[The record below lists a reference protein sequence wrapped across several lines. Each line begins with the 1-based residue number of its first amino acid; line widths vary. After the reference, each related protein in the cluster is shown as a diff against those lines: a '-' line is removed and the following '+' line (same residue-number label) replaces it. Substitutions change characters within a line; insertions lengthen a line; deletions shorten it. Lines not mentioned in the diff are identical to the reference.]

1 MEVTPKK
8 KNNESPASNL
18 RPTTKQLTVTA
29 KTNSLNKQQKKDQRK
44 AIRKANRPQ
53 GQVKRLTQE
62 ELLEEAKITEQ
73 KNIASLE
80 ILLKT
85 EEDKK
90 KDRKVVKPVSSGPY
104 IRYWSKGS
112 KTLINF
118 STPEIFP
125 NIFTPNSRKTLFNI
139 SKLIK
144 F

>member
-1 MEVTPKK
+1 MKPIESSSSDDDEDDDEDDEEETTEEMEVTPKK

-18 RPTTKQLTVTA
+18 RPTTKQLTVTS

-80 ILLKT
+80 ILLK
-85 EEDKK
+85 KQK
-90 KDRKVVKPVSSGPY
+90 RIRRKIEK
-104 IRYWSKGS
+104 
-112 KTLINF
+112 
-118 STPEIFP
+118 
-125 NIFTPNSRKTLFNI
+125 
-139 SKLIK
+139 
-144 F
+144 